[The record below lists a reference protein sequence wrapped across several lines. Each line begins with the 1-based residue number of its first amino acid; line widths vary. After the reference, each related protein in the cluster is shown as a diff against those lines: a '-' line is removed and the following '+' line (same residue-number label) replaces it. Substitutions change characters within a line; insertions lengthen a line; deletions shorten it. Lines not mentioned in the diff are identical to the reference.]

1 MSGEDHK
8 RWGEDLAAYMLGA
21 LRPDEREALER
32 HLEGCKRCREE
43 LRWLEPAVNVLPE
56 TVERQEPPR
65 QLRES
70 LMAEVRADARRAE
83 SELPRAERRE
93 SRLAA
98 WLRGIGLGG
107 NGLRLAA
114 GFAALVLVVAGVAG
128 YMIGQDG
135 SGGGAGGAE
144 TLEARQPNGIT
155 AMVVQEGDGGTLRLA
170 NVRDIPSDK
179 VLEAWVQ
186 RNGKVEAVPALFVP
200 DRHGQ
205 AETRIADM
213 SGVEA
218 VMVTT
223 EPQGGSEAPTSKPIV
238 EMAMPQ

>member
-8 RWGEDLAAYMLGA
+8 RWSEDLAVYMLGA
-21 LRPDEREALER
+21 LEPGEAAALER
-32 HLEGCKRCREE
+32 HLAGCERCREE
-43 LRWLEPAVNVLPE
+43 MRWLEPALNVLPE
-56 TVERQEPPR
+56 SADRQEPPR
-65 QLRES
+65 RLRET

-83 SELPRAERRE
+83 AERPRSERRE
-93 SRLAA
+93 RRLAA

-128 YMIGQDG
+128 YMVGNDG
-135 SGGGAGGAE
+135 SGGAGGAE

-155 AMVVQEGDGGTLRLA
+155 AMVVQEGDGGTLRLV
-170 NVRDIPSDK
+170 NVRDIPPDK

-200 DRHGQ
+200 DRNGQ

-213 SGVEA
+213 RGVEA